1 MIRGIYAKI
10 FLWFLLAT
18 SVTSGAVFLITVIT
32 HVQSLGP
39 SWMIGVLDQYARSA
53 VNIYE
58 HGGKERLAEYLREI
72 QSASFLQSTL
82 LDPEGHDIVG
92 RGVPPGAEKVLA
104 EARASGETRFH
115 IGLLWTG
122 ASVDERPNG
131 KYILVAKVLV
141 PYGFLLGGAV
151 EMTVLTWLLP
161 ALVGALL
168 CLLLARH
175 IATPIRTLQSVAG
188 RIADGDFSVRAS
200 PAIGSR
206 KDELADLARDF
217 DRMTDR
223 IQALL
228 RKQLELLGDISHELR
243 SPLTRL
249 NVSLE
254 LVRRGKTDAVER
266 MLADLRRLDTLI
278 GQILTLTRL
287 QTRGDRKT
295 ETPVNLRSIVEGV
308 AEEARFEGNENGKSV
323 VISRADDCWLRGD
336 PALLRS
342 CIENV
347 VRNAL
352 QYTKTQTEVVVSLD
366 YGGGSSDLAQILVAD
381 RGDGVPPEALERIFE
396 PFYRVTEAGKHQTDG
411 TGLGLAIAQR
421 IAIVHGGSIRARN
434 RDGGGLEIE
443 IHLPAQNPVSAPPDS
458 VRSSSLNVGGGMNT
472 LPPTNKVQ
480 QVVSIGAQGG
490 VLHATNK
497 FAVQITIDP
506 ADLPTIGLP
515 DDTNRT
521 LCVVGGLLMDQAEVL
536 LSGAR

>member
-18 SVTSGAVFLITVIT
+18 GVTSAAVFLITVVT

-58 HGGKERLAEYLREI
+58 HGGKDRLAEYLREI
-72 QSASFLQSTL
+72 QDASFLQSTL
-82 LDPEGHDIVG
+82 LDPEGHDILG

-104 EARASGETRFH
+104 LARVTGQTQFH

-122 ASVDERPNG
+122 ASVDDRPNG

-141 PYGFLLGGAV
+141 PYGFLLGGAL
-151 EMTVLTWLLP
+151 ETTVLQWLLP
-161 ALVGALL
+161 ALVGAIL

-175 IATPIRTLQSVAG
+175 IAAPIRTLQNVAG
-188 RIADGDFSVRAS
+188 RIADGDLSVRAS

-217 DRMTDR
+217 DRMADR
-223 IQALL
+223 IQSLL
-228 RKQLELLGDISHELR
+228 RSQLELLGDISHELR

-249 NVSLE
+249 GVSLE

-266 MLADLRRLDTLI
+266 MQADLDRLDALI

-287 QTRGDRKT
+287 QTRRDRKT

-308 AEEARFEGNENGKSV
+308 AEDARFEVKEAGKSV
-323 VISRADDCWLRGD
+323 MISRADDCWLKGD

-347 VRNAL
+347 VRNAVH
-352 QYTKTQTEVVVSLD
+352 YTKPRTEVAVSLAFVA
-366 YGGGSSDLAQILVAD
+366 GGSDSARILVAD
-381 RGDGVPPEALERIFE
+381 HGDGVPQEALGRIFE
-396 PFYRVTEAGKHQTDG
+396 PFYRVTEAREHQTGG
-411 TGLGLAIAQR
+411 TGLGLSIAQR
-421 IAIVHGGSIRARN
+421 IAIVHGGSIRVRN
-434 RDGGGLEIE
+434 RDGGGLEME
-443 IHLPAQNPVSAPPDS
+443 IWLPVSVARPP
-458 VRSSSLNVGGGMNT
+458 
-472 LPPTNKVQ
+472 
-480 QVVSIGAQGG
+480 A
-490 VLHATNK
+490 
-497 FAVQITIDP
+497 
-506 ADLPTIGLP
+506 GL
-515 DDTNRT
+515 
-521 LCVVGGLLMDQAEVL
+521 
-536 LSGAR
+536 